1 MQVMDRVSLS
11 SSSEIPVNSPVLKM
25 REFEFQ
31 VAAMHRENDELR
43 LIIEQ
48 KNKEIQAL
56 LAEKGQ
62 FVVEQEEA
70 EQRYMEL
77 EDKFIDLE
85 RQLKRGGG
93 PSTPLAQSTAL
104 ASSSNTTTINV
115 AASSSPYV
123 NNNGNNH
130 TLGTSQSIGRSTPS
144 SLSSSSQSISPP
156 LNHSTALSSSQ
167 AVSSPSPLANSSA
180 LSSSS
185 SVVPSMSTGVT
196 RGGKAVA
203 PVSPTLTSCV
213 VDHHASHLEVSV
225 VPSPTPAKKSRK
237 KSIISLFSL

>member
-1 MQVMDRVSLS
+1 MDRVSLS

-48 KNKEIQAL
+48 KNKEIQTL
-56 LAEKGQ
+56 LAEKSK
-62 FVVEQEEA
+62 FVQEQEEA

-77 EDKFIDLE
+77 EDKFIELE
-85 RQLKRGGG
+85 RQVKRGG
-93 PSTPLAQSTAL
+93 PSAQSTA
-104 ASSSNTTTINV
+104 SSSSSHTTTINV

-123 NNNGNNH
+123 NNNGNNYSPSP
-130 TLGTSQSIGRSTPS
+130 LGLSQSLGRSSPS
-144 SLSSSSQSISPP
+144 SLSSSSQTVSPP
-156 LNHSTALSSSQ
+156 NYGTALSSSQ
-167 AVSSPSPLANSSA
+167 AVNSPSPLANSTTA
-180 LSSSS
+180 LSSST
-185 SVVPSMSTGVT
+185 SVVPSMSNGVA
-196 RGGKAVA
+196 RGKA